1 VSFWCHFGTL
11 GESFRV
17 CWGLLATLGLHRAP
31 LKGPSRKSDENVG
44 SFTALWVPLGVP
56 LGIFFAIFRV
66 FSFFFLYAF
75 LERFFGP
82 FWSLGGPTPTLKTMV
97 SCTRNHC
104 FHISTW
110 SSKVIEN
117 CV

>member
-66 FSFFFLYAF
+66 FSFFFCMLFWNVF
-75 LERFFGP
+75 LDPSG
-82 FWSLGGPTPTLKTMV
+82 V
-97 SCTRNHC
+97 SQDPLQL
-104 FHISTW
+104 
-110 SSKVIEN
+110 
-117 CV
+117 